1 MEADLNMYRDKVRY
15 HKPVENNE
23 NQNLKDLISCLITVE
38 EAKDSYTAHHSD
50 RVKAF
55 SEQIARL
62 LGLSEGSVSLITHA
76 AHLHDIGKMGISDNV
91 LGKPGKLTDE
101 EFSIIK
107 QHPVIGAKILMQSNY
122 THELVQIVLHHH
134 ERYDGRGYPEG
145 LKGEDIPI
153 GARIIAIA
161 DSVDAMTS
169 KRVYRDALSLD
180 YCRQEIEKNL
190 GVMYDPAIGKVVL
203 DHWNEVAD
211 LLMKLQSGRP
221 KVIDRTT

>member
-1 MEADLNMYRDKVRY
+1 M
-15 HKPVENNE
+15 ENNE
-23 NQNLKDLISCLITVE
+23 NQNLKDLISFLIMVE

-134 ERYDGRGYPEG
+134 ERFDGRGYPEG
-145 LKGEDIPI
+145 LKGEEIPI

-180 YCRQEIEKNL
+180 YCRNEIEKNL

-221 KVIDRTT
+221 KVVSP